1 MTGSWLLL
9 DGDGDDDDDDDP
21 LSVSLFLVDDRPLF
35 LPRRAADAANRAARF
50 SLTVFGR
57 SLLLSSSALVVIY
70 IWHRSVSSYIEPIVS
85 I

>member
-9 DGDGDDDDDDDP
+9 VDNAGDDDP
-21 LSVSLFLVDDRPLF
+21 LSVSLFLLDVRPPF

-57 SLLLSSSALVVIY
+57 SLLVSSAALVVIY
-70 IWHRSVSSYIEPIVS
+70 IWHRSVLSL
-85 I
+85 